1 MDKIVISL
9 STVPERMTLP
19 VEDGFKAVIKSLC
32 EQNYDNTKYEVHLN
46 LPEIYK
52 VTGEKYI
59 KPEWLENNLN
69 EYPHLKIFTTE
80 DIGPATKVVPT
91 IQRETPDTLLI
102 VVDDDL
108 IYHPDMINEHIKWQS
123 ELPGS
128 AIVYDGRSLV
138 TPKYGDL
145 RDSWVLTVKEVLRV
159 KEVQHY
165 KSVSY
170 YVRYFQPDF
179 FERFVGKTMSDDIL
193 ISYYFRFKNIK
204 MFVVPYHDEIDKVQT
219 FEQWQKFNGVCTFPV
234 LRHAHS
240 LNNTG
245 ANHPDMFEP
254 KFYRPRELD
263 FALLTPFN

>member
-1 MDKIVISL
+1 MSKVVISL
-9 STVPERMTLP
+9 TTVPERMNLP
-19 VEDGFKAVIKSLC
+19 VEDGFNSVIKSLC
-32 EQNYDNTKYEVHLN
+32 EQNYDNYEVHLN

-52 VTGEKYI
+52 VTGERYV
-59 KPEWLENNLN
+59 KPDWLVKNLE
-69 EYPHLKIFTTE
+69 EYPHLKIFTTD

-91 IQRETPDTLLI
+91 VQRESPDTLLI

-108 IYHPDMINEHIKWQS
+108 VYHPEMINEHIKWQN
-123 ELPGS
+123 ELKGC

-138 TPKYGDL
+138 KPKYGDL
-145 RDSWVLTVKEVLRV
+145 RDSWVLTVKEVLQV

-170 YVRYFQPDF
+170 YVSYFEPDF
-179 FERFVGKTMSDDIL
+179 FERFVGTTMSDDIL
-193 ISYYFRFKNIK
+193 ISYYFRFKGVK
-204 MFVVPYHDEIDKVQT
+204 MFVVPYHEEVDKVQT

-240 LNNTG
+240 VMETG

-254 KFYRPRELD
+254 KFYRPKELD
-263 FALLTPFN
+263 FVMSVPFT